1 MTGTLEDEI
10 IEGDQDEFQP
20 PEYIADLTE
29 HDDNYGNV
37 QANVDRVGAVT
48 GSGDPSF
55 GTVSEFNA
63 EAAPEAVPEPVLH
76 EGDSFEDP
84 HNHD

>member
-1 MTGTLEDEI
+1 M
-10 IEGDQDEFQP
+10 
-20 PEYIADLTE
+20 
-29 HDDNYGNV
+29 